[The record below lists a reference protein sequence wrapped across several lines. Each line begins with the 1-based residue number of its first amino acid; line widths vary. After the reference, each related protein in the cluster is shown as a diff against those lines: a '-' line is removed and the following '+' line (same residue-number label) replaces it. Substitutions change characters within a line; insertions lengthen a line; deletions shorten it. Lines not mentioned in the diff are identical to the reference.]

1 MDMTI
6 KDILSLVS
14 PLVVIIATMVASIR
28 WVWHRI
34 DTKFNEGRALTF
46 NRLDRIEG
54 RLAELVHCWG
64 THDRQIAKLEGA
76 VFQLEQDRQGGSDE
90 GHP

>member
-6 KDILSLVS
+6 KDILTLAS
-14 PLVVIIATMVASIR
+14 PSIVIIATIVGMVR
-28 WVWHRI
+28 WIWHRI
-34 DTKFNEGRALTF
+34 DAKFNEGRTLTF
-46 NRLDRIEG
+46 TRLDRIEG
-54 RLAELVHCWG
+54 RLAELVRCWG

-90 GHP
+90 GRA